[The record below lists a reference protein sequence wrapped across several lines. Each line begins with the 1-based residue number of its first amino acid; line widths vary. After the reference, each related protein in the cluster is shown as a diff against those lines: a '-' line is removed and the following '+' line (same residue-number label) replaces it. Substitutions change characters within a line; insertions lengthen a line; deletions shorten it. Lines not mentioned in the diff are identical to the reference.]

1 MKNQNTELKTA
12 LVPEAAELL
21 AWACESFGRR
31 PIDIINGALFDSL
44 TQAREEYDKNE
55 MTNEVEHIHESI
67 TKAARARQQMED
79 EAILNK
85 VHAQTQPESSLLTVT
100 LDKESSYFVN
110 WYSRTFGR
118 ELADVVSGTIMAEIP
133 QAKDEY
139 ERDDMSNIIRGL
151 EDCINE
157 VCAKRKSEAVA

>member
-1 MKNQNTELKTA
+1 MEWAGKT
-12 LVPEAAELL
+12 
-21 AWACESFGRR
+21 FGRR
-31 PIDIINGALFDSL
+31 PNDIINGAIL
-44 TQAREEYDKNE
+44 TCFPQARSEYEGND
-55 MTNEVEHIHESI
+55 MTNQVEWVHQSI
-67 TKAARARQQMED
+67 TEAAIARYQMED
-79 EAILNK
+79 EATSTNGNTGQNK
-85 VHAQTQPESSLLTVT
+85 PESSLLTVT
-100 LDKESSYFVN
+100 LDKESSDFVI